1 MDRPTAIILLIAIL
15 LIALVY
21 VVLGIVQNKVVDK

>member
-15 LIALVY
+15 LIALIY
-21 VVLGIVQNKVVDK
+21 VVLGIVQKKVVDK

>member
-21 VVLGIVQNKVVDK
+21 VVLGMVQKKVVDK